1 MFSITAPPMQKNI
14 SEDKFYSVLI
24 LLLVFFHTHYN
35 TEANLISSLSSSLVK
50 KAPSCII
57 HFAFMLMYLNLLNR
71 FFLFCDNG
79 LAWRLT
85 LLAWKSKVRVCA
97 NHQNNSLC
105 YLEVWLSPSHD
116 KGNLPCSL
124 HWVLEMLFTR
134 CLLSMYY
141 TQQHQIHSI
150 IFRSMNCLHQD
161 NLMTS
166 KFSVLCQK

>member
-1 MFSITAPPMQKNI
+1 MVQQRRNLVKKKIIPESIQTCFPSQHHQCKRTFQKTN
-14 SEDKFYSVLI
+14 FTQSVLI
-24 LLLVFFHTHYN
+24 LFLVFFHTHYN

-105 YLEVWLSPSHD
+105 YLEV
-116 KGNLPCSL
+116 
-124 HWVLEMLFTR
+124 
-134 CLLSMYY
+134 
-141 TQQHQIHSI
+141 
-150 IFRSMNCLHQD
+150 
-161 NLMTS
+161 
-166 KFSVLCQK
+166 